1 MLSIYIIFFFFFDFF
16 YFWLSNIILYW
27 QQWKNKSNQIN
38 QNYQT
43 FSQRYIYIHIFFFL
57 FSHPLI
63 SNFSNRSPFK
73 STSSKV
79 VEVSFTFL
87 SSPTISRQSEF
98 PIDIQSKVCRTESD
112 TSVEKNRL
120 HGGSHLAHAVISNQ
134 GTLGNAVVPVS
145 AFIFCVSI
153 R

>member
-1 MLSIYIIFFFFFDFF
+1 MLSIYIIFFFFLISFTFD
-16 YFWLSNIILYW
+16 YQILYYTDNNE
-27 QQWKNKSNQIN
+27 KINPIKSIKIIKHSHNDI
-38 QNYQT
+38 
-43 FSQRYIYIHIFFFL
+43 YIYIFFFL

-63 SNFSNRSPFK
+63 SNSSNRSPFK